1 MKRTLL
7 EMIIVFFLFLA
18 GTAGV
23 LMVDTV
29 CLETTGQGGKLVLD
43 VDNWGGF
50 QKNNAYIS
58 HYERQR

>member
-23 LMVDTV
+23 LMVDIA
-29 CLETTGQGGKLVLD
+29 CFETTGQGGKLVLD
-43 VDNWGGF
+43 VDKWGGF
-50 QKNNAYIS
+50 Q
-58 HYERQR
+58 